1 MVTIGLADFGQ
12 LKKGRNF
19 FCFGPNGRGR
29 PPRSDEV
36 ERLNL
41 FVTPQRK

>member
-19 FCFGPNGRGR
+19 FCFGLNGRGR
-29 PPRSDEV
+29 PPRSDAV
-36 ERLNL
+36 ERLKVV
-41 FVTPQRK
+41 VTPQRK